1 MLNIFLTFQ
10 VNNKFENPKFW
21 SIIDL
26 LIQQVVLQFSDGK
39 NLDCEFLSINFGK
52 LMEKFLFKFLR
63 NEKRFDWFYICIFF
77 LIEHLGISKNSK

>member
-39 NLDCEFLSINFGK
+39 NLDYEFLSINFGK
-52 LMEKFLFKFLR
+52 LMEKFSFKFLR
-63 NEKRFDWFYICIFF
+63 NEKRFDWFYICIIFF
-77 LIEHLGISKNSK
+77 W